1 MERKKWKDVLAS
13 SVATGG
19 VFALSASMLLMY
31 WQSKYRLL
39 LLSGIFLLML
49 AAINLILVAFGNA
62 EKGSGGKPPCEGEK
76 KKSFLLKALTTV
88 GGKCGELYW
97 KARGVVVSILLFAAL
112 IACLIWFGGVLWSAS
127 AEFTLQYWQL
137 AIIGI
142 LFVVA
147 VVADNLCKHGGS
159 ERPRYAMLLRNAC
172 VFFKLSKVI
181 LALVALSMTL
191 SMLNVFD
198 ISIYVA
204 YALGILFYYVGAM
217 VAVSL
222 GVRIFRGELFT
233 LPGIVILLPFMGAD
247 AKELS
252 VVSFLEEN
260 TGITLRSLWSIK
272 FVKSIV
278 PYTVVFAALLFWIST
293 GVVMVQSHQEAAVF
307 RLGVLQNE
315 TLKPGIH
322 INLPYPLDKTEIY
335 DAKTIN
341 KMTIGYK
348 SSENIDNVWTENH
361 GDSEYR
367 LLLGSGKE
375 LVSINI
381 RLEYRISDLKKY
393 LRASASPEK
402 ILEAR
407 AYELVTERTISTD
420 LDTILSTN
428 RASFSETFFEE
439 LSAEMKK
446 NDVGL
451 EVVSVILE
459 SIHPPVEVA
468 DIYQRFIAAEVDA
481 QRYILEAEGE
491 AAQIL
496 AAADVAAHQLIV
508 FAKKDQ
514 AIAKSQATTE
524 ISEFMA
530 SVNAANQYPD
540 EYKYYKYLDAICRAY
555 KNAQLIIVSDDV
567 DSDRLHFVGNI
578 YVKN

>member
-13 SVATGG
+13 AVANGG

-31 WQSKYRLL
+31 GQSKYRLF

-62 EKGSGGKPPCEGEK
+62 EKKSDENPSCEGEK
-76 KKSFLLKALTTV
+76 KKGFVLRALTAV
-88 GGKCGELYW
+88 GRKCRELYW
-97 KARGVVVSILLFAAL
+97 KARGVIVSILLFAAL
-112 IACLIWFGGVLWSAS
+112 VACLIWFGGVLWSTS
-127 AEFTLQYWQL
+127 AAFTLQYWQL
-137 AIIGI
+137 AVIGI

-147 VVADNLCKHGGS
+147 VVADNLCRHSGA

-191 SMLNVFD
+191 SMLNIFD
-198 ISIYVA
+198 LSTYVA

-217 VAVSL
+217 TAISL

-233 LPGIVILLPFMGAD
+233 LPGIVILLPFMGGD

-252 VVSFLEEN
+252 VVSFLEDN

-307 RLGVLQNE
+307 RLGVLQEE

-335 DAKTIN
+335 DAKTVN

-428 RASFSETFFEE
+428 RASFSETFFED
-439 LSAEMKK
+439 LSAEMSQ

-491 AAQIL
+491 AAQIR
-496 AAADVAAHQLIV
+496 AAADVAAHQLKV
-508 FAKKDQ
+508 YAEKDQ
-514 AIAKSQATTE
+514 AIAISQATTE
-524 ISEFMA
+524 IAEFMSA
-530 SVNAANQYPD
+530 VNAAEQYPD